1 MIKQAKEI
9 NRLSQRIGNLRS
21 KMFSLNDVY
30 IDHRIT
36 MESFEDALDALE
48 VIFRASGLDSA
59 IRYNSPTDDD
69 V

>member
-1 MIKQAKEI
+1 MIQQAKEI
-9 NRLSQRIGNLRS
+9 KRLSLRIGNLRS

-30 IDHRIT
+30 IDYRIT

-59 IRYNSPTDDD
+59 IRYNSPTDGD